1 MDLNNINL
9 DDIKEKLLNIDKKT
23 LIKYGSVVGAVIL
36 FLIIYYVILNPI
48 VTNKRTQLDD
58 MNLKNQ
64 EITKFEND
72 LISIKKKIK
81 KIKPIYEKN
90 SSLFHSKKEVE
101 GLYQTLSQFAA
112 ANGLVVSKIDKQK
125 PKPVFLNKKGKV
137 TKKKPKKVTKKNVS
151 YFTIPVKFEV
161 KGNFLGY
168 IRFKRE
174 ISKSNKMLNFEKELI
189 KLEKAGSSGIVVT
202 GELSIVGL
210 TDEFL

>member
-1 MDLNNINL
+1 MDLNNIKI

-36 FLIIYYVILNPI
+36 FLIIYYAILNPI

-112 ANGLVVSKIDKQK
+112 ANGLVVSKIDKKK

-137 TKKKPKKVTKKNVS
+137 SKKKPKKVTKKMS
-151 YFTIPVKFEV
+151 
-161 KGNFLGY
+161 
-168 IRFKRE
+168 
-174 ISKSNKMLNFEKELI
+174 LI
-189 KLEKAGSSGIVVT
+189 LRYQ
-202 GELSIVGL
+202 
-210 TDEFL
+210 